1 MAELPNTP
9 AVSDQL
15 LSKKA
20 TAVLLGVSVRTI
32 ERAILAGSIR
42 PVRIGWRVMLRASDI
57 ERAQHDGL
65 DTGKRS
71 SIAIAQ

>member
-9 AVSDQL
+9 AVNDQL

-32 ERAILAGSIR
+32 ERAILAGSIS
-42 PVRIGWRVMLRASDI
+42 PVRIGWRVMLRASDV
-57 ERAQHDGL
+57 ERAQNDGL
-65 DTGKRS
+65 ETGQRE